1 MGFLSLKPF
10 AEIKILILP
19 IWNHNPQVPN
29 TTDMQNGLIMHGI
42 KQLIPDFRWVFT
54 QKIRALIN
62 IRIQEEANCRKGKVD
77 THNI

>member
-42 KQLIPDFRWVFT
+42 KQLIPDFR
-54 QKIRALIN
+54 
-62 IRIQEEANCRKGKVD
+62 
-77 THNI
+77 